1 MIYYGTEALSD
12 RGNLQGDAGKRKDF
26 PGGWQ
31 GDNSNMFTREN
42 LSKDQKDVLDFMST
56 LFTWRK
62 GNKTVQEGKLT
73 HYIPEDGI
81 YVYFRTLEKE
91 KKSVMIIV
99 NNNDKYLK
107 TVATERYAEN
117 LNGFKTGKD
126 VLTGSQVKDL
136 SKIEV
141 AAKSVKIIELSIK

>member
-12 RGNLQGDAGKRKDF
+12 RGDLKGDAGKRKDF

-31 GDNSNMFTREN
+31 GDITNMFTRQN
-42 LSKDQKDVLDFMST
+42 LSNDQKDVLDYIT
-56 LFTWRK
+56 ALFNWRK
-62 GNKTVQEGKLT
+62 GNKTVQEGNLT

-81 YVYFRTLEKE
+81 YVYFRTLGKE
-91 KKSVMIIV
+91 SVMVII
-99 NNNDKYLK
+99 NNNEKYLK
-107 TVATERYAEN
+107 TVATERFAEN

-141 AAKSVKIIELSIK
+141 PAKSVKIIELSTR